1 MTADEDDPTLIV
13 ASNRGPV
20 SWERDGD
27 ELRPER
33 GAGGLVSALGEAMTG
48 GDNTWISLA
57 LDDTDQEVA
66 GQHAG
71 ETFEADTDQGTY
83 RLRLLDVGDRLDP
96 HYNIVSNRLLWFTLH
111 ELWGAPYQP
120 TGTDWSDPWF
130 HGYTSV
136 NETVAAAVI
145 DAAAD
150 DSEIHLQDYHL
161 LTAGRTIRA
170 ELPDAALLHYI
181 HTPWVGPEYLRMLPD
196 RITDSILRGLLA
208 ADVVAF
214 SSPSWAEAFR
224 RCVIDLC
231 GGTVQG
237 ETVTL
242 DDTSTVIADFVL
254 GVDADA
260 LERQSDTDEV
270 AAAGEE
276 LEAQLD
282 GRRLLLRADRTD
294 LSKNILRGLL
304 AFEQLLE
311 RYPEHR
317 ERVWHVALLNPS
329 RQDVPEY
336 AAYLEACEEAA
347 DRIRERFGDH
357 VLEFA
362 VGGDYP
368 RVLAAFRRYDVML
381 TNPVIDGTNLVAK
394 EGAVLNRNSGA
405 IVLSRTAGAA
415 HVLGDDALLVN
426 PYDVESQVEAL
437 QRALTMD
444 ANERSQRAKA
454 LHTASIRGRPADWFA
469 AQRARLSSVVHG
481 R

>member
-1 MTADEDDPTLIV
+1 MDDEPTLIV

-27 ELRPER
+27 DLRAER
-33 GAGGLVSALGEAMTG
+33 GAGGLVSALGEAMVG
-48 GDNTWISLA
+48 GENTWISLA
-57 LDDTDQEVA
+57 LNDTDREVA
-66 GQHAG
+66 AAHAG
-71 ETFEADTDQGTY
+71 EAFDADTDRGTY

-96 HYNIVSNRLLWFTLH
+96 HYNVVSNRLLWFTLH
-111 ELWGAPYQP
+111 ELWGAPYEP
-120 TGTDWSDPWF
+120 SGADWSDAWY
-130 HGYTSV
+130 HGYTAV
-136 NETVAAAVI
+136 NEAVARAVV
-145 DAAAD
+145 DAAD
-150 DSEIHLQDYHL
+150 ETSQIHLQDYHL

-170 ELPDAALLHYI
+170 QLPEAGLLHYV
-181 HTPWVGPEYLRMLPD
+181 HTPWVGPAYLRMLPD
-196 RITDSILRGLLA
+196 RISTGILKGLLA

-214 SSPSWAEAFR
+214 SSPFWSEAFR
-224 RCVIDLC
+224 RCAIDLC
-231 GGTVQG
+231 GAGVSGDMVTLG
-237 ETVTL
+237 DDETVVT
-242 DDTSTVIADFVL
+242 DFVL

-260 LERQSDTDEV
+260 LEEQSDTDEV
-270 AAAGEE
+270 RQAAED
-276 LEAQLD
+276 LEAQLE

-304 AFEQLLE
+304 AYEQLLV
-311 RYPEHR
+311 RHPEHR
-317 ERVWHVALLNPS
+317 ERVWHLALLNPS

-336 AAYLEACEEAA
+336 VAYLEACREAS

-357 VLEFA
+357 VIEFA

-394 EGAVLNRNSGA
+394 EGAVLNRANGA

-415 HVLGDDALLVN
+415 HALGDDALLVN
-426 PYDVESQVEAL
+426 PYDVESQVDAL
-437 QRALTMD
+437 QRSLTMD
-444 ANERSQRAKA
+444 ADERAKRATA
-454 LHTASIRGRPADWFA
+454 LREASLRGSPRDWFA

>member
-1 MTADEDDPTLIV
+1 MTSDDADPTMIV

-20 SWERDGD
+20 SWKRDGD
-27 ELRPER
+27 ELRAER
-33 GAGGLVSALGEAMTG
+33 GAGGLVSALGEAMAG

-57 LDDTDQEVA
+57 LDDVDREVA
-66 GQHAG
+66 HEHDG
-71 ETFEADTDQGTY
+71 EPFEADTDRGVY

-111 ELWGAPYQP
+111 ELWGAPYEP
-120 TGTDWSDPWF
+120 SGTDWSDPWF
-130 HGYTSV
+130 YGYTSV
-136 NETVAAAVI
+136 NETVAAAVT
-145 DAAAD
+145 AAADD

-170 ELPDAALLHYI
+170 ELPNAALLHYV
-181 HTPWVGPEYLRMLPD
+181 HTPWVGPDDLGVLPD
-196 RITDSILRGLLA
+196 RITDGILRGLLA
-208 ADVVAF
+208 ADVVGF
-214 SSPSWAEAFR
+214 SSPSWADAFR
-224 RCVIDLC
+224 RCVVEMC
-231 GGTVQG
+231 GGQVHG

-242 DDTSTVIADFVL
+242 DDEQTVVADFVL
-254 GVDADA
+254 GVDVEA
-260 LERQSDTDEV
+260 LERESDTEAV
-270 AAAGEE
+270 ADAADQ

-329 RQDVPEY
+329 RQDVAEY
-336 AAYLEACEEAA
+336 VAYLEACQDVA
-347 DRIRERFGDH
+347 DRIHERFGEH

-394 EGAVLNRNSGA
+394 EGAVVNRNAGA

-415 HVLGDDALLVN
+415 HVLGDSALLIN

-437 QRALTMD
+437 QTALTMD
-444 ANERSQRAKA
+444 ASERSQRAKA
-454 LHTASIRGRPADWFA
+454 LREASMRGRPADWFA
-469 AQRARLSSVVHG
+469 AQRARLSAVVHE

>member
-1 MTADEDDPTLIV
+1 MTNDDADPTLIV

-20 SWERDGD
+20 SWEREGD
-27 ELRPER
+27 DLRPER
-33 GAGGLVSALGEAMTG
+33 GAGGLVSALGEAMAG

-57 LDDTDQEVA
+57 LDDVDREVA
-66 GQHAG
+66 HRHDG
-71 ETFEADTDQGTY
+71 EAFEADTDRGTY

-96 HYNIVSNRLLWFTLH
+96 HYNVVSNRLLWFTLH
-111 ELWGAPYQP
+111 ELWGAPYEP
-120 TGTDWSDPWF
+120 SGTDWSDPWF

-136 NETVAAAVI
+136 NETVAGAVA
-145 DAAAD
+145 DAADD

-161 LTAGRTIRA
+161 LTAGRTIRS
-170 ELPDAALLHYI
+170 ELPGAALLHYV
-181 HTPWVGPEYLRMLPD
+181 HTPWVGPDYLRVLPD
-196 RITDSILRGLLA
+196 RITDGILRGLLA
-208 ADVVAF
+208 ADVVGF
-214 SSPSWAEAFR
+214 SSPMWAEAFR
-224 RCVIDLC
+224 RCVVDMC
-231 GGTVQG
+231 GADVQG

-242 DDTSTVIADFVL
+242 DDQRTVVADFVL
-254 GVDADA
+254 GVDVDT
-260 LERQSDTDEV
+260 LERESDTDAV

-276 LEAQLD
+276 LEAQLE

-317 ERVWHVALLNPS
+317 QRVWHVALLNPS

-336 AAYLEACEEAA
+336 ASYLEACQEVA
-347 DRIRERFGDH
+347 DRIHEAFGER

-362 VGGDYP
+362 VSGDYP
-368 RVLAAFRRYDVML
+368 RVLAAFQRYDVML
-381 TNPVIDGTNLVAK
+381 TNPVVDGTNLVAK
-394 EGAVLNRNSGA
+394 EGAVLNRNAGA
-405 IVLSRTAGAA
+405 VVLSRTAGAA
-415 HVLGDDALLVN
+415 HVLGDGALLIN

-444 ANERSQRAKA
+444 ADERSQRAKA
-454 LHTASIRGRPADWFA
+454 LREASMRGRPADWFA

>member
-1 MTADEDDPTLIV
+1 MADSDGDPTLIV

-20 SWERDGD
+20 SWARDGD
-27 ELRPER
+27 DLRPQR
-33 GAGGLVSALGEAMTG
+33 GAGGLVSALGEAMVG

-57 LDDTDQEVA
+57 LDDVDREVA
-66 GQHAG
+66 REHAG
-71 ETFEADTDQGTY
+71 EAFDADTDRGTF

-96 HYNIVSNRLLWFTLH
+96 HYNEVSNRLLWFTLH
-111 ELWGAPYQP
+111 ELWGAPYEP
-120 TGTDWSDPWF
+120 GGADWSDPWF
-130 HGYTSV
+130 YGYTAV
-136 NETVAAAVI
+136 NESVAQAVA

-170 ELPDAALLHYI
+170 ELPDAALLHYV
-181 HTPWVGPEYLRMLPD
+181 HTPWVGPHYLQMLPD
-196 RITDSILRGLLA
+196 RITEAILGGLLA
-208 ADVVAF
+208 ADVVGF
-214 SSPSWAEAFR
+214 SSPTWAEAFR
-224 RCVIDLC
+224 RCAVDLC
-231 GGTVQG
+231 GADVQG

-242 DDTSTVIADFVL
+242 DETQTVVADFVL

-260 LERQSDTDEV
+260 LERESDSDAV
-270 AAAGEE
+270 ARAGED

-311 RYPEHR
+311 RYPQHR
-317 ERVWHVALLNPS
+317 ERVWHVALLDPS
-329 RQDVPEY
+329 RQEVPEY
-336 AAYLEACEEAA
+336 AAYLDACQQVA
-347 DRIRERFGDH
+347 DRIHERFGEP

-394 EGAVLNRNSGA
+394 EGAVLNRNGGA

-444 ANERSQRAKA
+444 ADERSQRAKA
-454 LHTASIRGRPADWFA
+454 LREASLRGRPADWLA
-469 AQRARLSSVVHG
+469 AQRARLSSVVKG

>member
-1 MTADEDDPTLIV
+1 MDNDPALIV

-27 ELRPER
+27 DLRAER
-33 GAGGLVSALGEAMTG
+33 GAGGLVSALGEAMAG
-48 GDNTWISLA
+48 GENTWISLA
-57 LDDTDQEVA
+57 LDDTDREVA
-66 GQHAG
+66 TAHAG
-71 ETFEADTDQGTY
+71 EAFEADTERGTY

-96 HYNIVSNRLLWFTLH
+96 HYNVVSNRLLWFTLH
-111 ELWGAPYQP
+111 ELWGAPYEP
-120 TGTDWSDPWF
+120 SGTDWTDPWY
-130 HGYTSV
+130 HGYASV
-136 NETVAAAVI
+136 NEAVANAVVE
-145 DAAAD
+145 AAD
-150 DSEIHLQDYHL
+150 DASEIHLQDYHL
-161 LTAGRTIRA
+161 MTAGPAIRSQ
-170 ELPDAALLHYI
+170 LPEAGLLHYV

-196 RITDSILRGLLA
+196 PISMGILKGLLA

-214 SSPSWAEAFR
+214 SSPFWSQTFR
-224 RCVIDLC
+224 RCAMDLC
-231 GGTVQG
+231 GADLQGDTVVI
-237 ETVTL
+237 E
-242 DDTSTVIADFVL
+242 DRSTVVADFVL
-254 GVDADA
+254 GVDAEA
-260 LERQSDTDEV
+260 LEQQSDTDEV
-270 AAAGEE
+270 RQAGED

-304 AFEQLLE
+304 AYEQLLE
-311 RYPEHR
+311 RHPEHR
-317 ERVWHVALLNPS
+317 DRVWHLALLNPS

-336 AAYLEACEEAA
+336 AAYLEACQQAA

-362 VGGDYP
+362 LGNDFP
-368 RVLAAFRRYDVML
+368 RLLAAFRRYDVML

-394 EGAVLNRNSGA
+394 EGAVLNRANGA

-426 PYDVESQVEAL
+426 PYDVESQVDGL
-437 QRALTMD
+437 QRSLTMD
-444 ANERSQRAKA
+444 ADERSKRATA
-454 LHTASIRGRPADWFA
+454 LRETSMRGSPSDWFA